1 MNGIERMRKLNKLS
15 QSELARQIE
24 VAQSN
29 VSQWETGKA
38 FPSTEKLPILAKI
51 LGCTIDDLFNLKTG
65 ENEGQPAERS

>member
-38 FPSTEKLPILAKI
+38 FPSTEKLPMLAKI
-51 LGCTIDDLFNLKTG
+51 LGCTIDDLFKEET
-65 ENEGQPAERS
+65 EAYK

>member
-38 FPSTEKLPILAKI
+38 FPSTEKLPMLAKI
-51 LGCTIDDLFNLKTG
+51 LGCTIDDLFKEETK
-65 ENEGQPAERS
+65 AYK

>member
-38 FPSTEKLPILAKI
+38 FPSTEKLPMLAKI
-51 LGCTIDDLFNLKTG
+51 LGCTIDDLFNSKTG
-65 ENEGQPAERS
+65 ENEKQPSERS